1 MIVVD
6 TTVLLYAVGGE
17 HRYAGPS
24 ERLLDAVA
32 EGRVSA
38 TTTFEVDQ
46 EFVHVRARRRGRR
59 EAAALGRNFARL
71 LSPLLA
77 FDDADL
83 DGGLRLFQ
91 RHEQLGAFDAFLAA
105 AAIAAGAEAL
115 VSGDAGFAA
124 VKGLRYVE
132 PTDGQIGALLRV

>member
-1 MIVVD
+1 LIVVD

-17 HRYAGPS
+17 HRYAEPS

-32 EGRVSA
+32 HGKVSA
-38 TTTFEVDQ
+38 TTTFEVIQ

-59 EAAALGRNFARL
+59 DAVAVGRNFARL

-77 FDDADL
+77 FGEADL
-83 DGGLRLFQ
+83 DRGLRLFE
-91 RHEQLGAFDAFLAA
+91 RHEPIGAFDAFLAA

-115 VSGDAGFAA
+115 VSGDDGFAS
-124 VKGLRYVE
+124 VKGLRHVE
-132 PTDGQIGALLRV
+132 PSLEEIDALVRA